1 MFLLLP
7 NFQIS
12 FDHLLSFFEINGS
25 LWFDDFLGFNF
36 LTNLWARWASFP
48 NWVVSICDWLRTHMI
63 QKLNWNVHLMP
74 SFQMFLTDSSL
85 FLDSF
90 FKSNSLSMMSIF
102 PQMSSFDLWMI
113 VNLSDSDTDLKV
125 SSFTNF
131 LKVILPF
138 VDVFE
143 VSCSLWFDVSL
154 CFSVFSHYVISVMSI
169 FPQMIDFDLWMII
182 NLSDSDT
189 ELNVSSFTKFSNVLR
204 PLVVFFEIN
213 GSLWFDDFL
222 GFNFSH

>member
-1 MFLLLP
+1 MFLFVCVFSHYLISVMSIFPQMSDFDLWMIINSSDSDTELNVSFTKFS
-7 NFQIS
+7 NFLRP
-12 FDHLLSFFEINGS
+12 FVVFFEILMVLYDS
-25 LWFDDFLGFNF
+25 MIFLVSIF
-36 LTNLWARWASFP
+36 LTNLWARLASFP

-63 QKLNWNVHLMP
+63 QKLNWNIHLMP

-102 PQMSSFDLWMI
+102 PQMSG
-113 VNLSDSDTDLKV
+113 
-125 SSFTNF
+125 
-131 LKVILPF
+131 
-138 VDVFE
+138 
-143 VSCSLWFDVSL
+143 
-154 CFSVFSHYVISVMSI
+154 
-169 FPQMIDFDLWMII
+169 FDLWMII

-189 ELNVSSFTKFSNVLR
+189 ELNVSSFTKFPNVLR